1 MYFGWRA
8 FPCRFRQIGG
18 VYSKEYTPVN
28 ANFRTERPPSIA
40 MTMFLDAFKN
50 AAAEGAA
57 VELKMRLL
65 AGKIPALQKHAHSD
79 VLADIEAGLITH
91 FGAALSDEDK
101 KTLRLCRQLRNKV
114 LHSDFRAARGKLS
127 ELGIASSSG
136 NVVKIDLPVLTVAE
150 VAKKIE
156 GARAGTEGIRLADT
170 QSTDAGGVY
179 GWFLEAGASGDFA
192 TACLAFKGAAVI
204 VDRLAGIEGT

>member
-1 MYFGWRA
+1 M
-8 FPCRFRQIGG
+8 
-18 VYSKEYTPVN
+18 N

-50 AAAEGAA
+50 AVAEGAA

-65 AGKIPALQKHAHSD
+65 AGKIPALQKHAHSV

-91 FGAALSDEDK
+91 FCAALSGEDK
-101 KTLRLCRQLRNKV
+101 KTLCLCRQLRNKV
-114 LHSDFRAARGKLS
+114 LHSDFRAAREKLS
-127 ELGIASSSG
+127 ELGIASSPG
-136 NVVKIDLPVLTVAE
+136 DVVKIDLPVVTVAE

-156 GARAGTEGIRLADT
+156 GARAGTEGIRVADT
-170 QSTDAGGVY
+170 QSTGAGGVY

-192 TACLAFKGAAVI
+192 NACLAFRSAAEI
-204 VDRLAGIEGT
+204 VDRLAGM